1 MSETTNAT
9 TTARRRRFTAAP
21 TVVAILATALTACG
35 DATVTATS
43 ETFTVQETLVLV
55 VVGKTL
61 VVLSEAC
68 SPTAPGRSRTL
79 SLARTAATRVP

>member
-21 TVVAILATALTACG
+21 TVVAIPATALTACG

-43 ETFTVQETLVLV
+43 ETFTVQETLV
-55 VVGKTL
+55 
-61 VVLSEAC
+61 
-68 SPTAPGRSRTL
+68 RSRTL